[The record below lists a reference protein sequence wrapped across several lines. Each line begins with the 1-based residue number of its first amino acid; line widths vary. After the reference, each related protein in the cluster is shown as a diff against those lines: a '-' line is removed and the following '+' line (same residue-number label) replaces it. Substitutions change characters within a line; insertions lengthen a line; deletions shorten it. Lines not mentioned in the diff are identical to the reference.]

1 MLGDYH
7 QFPEIILRSVVI
19 YLVILGAFRLAGK
32 RHISQLSL
40 LDFALILLISNSVQN
55 AMVGND
61 SSLLGGIVAALS
73 LLATNIVL
81 TRFIFKSKISKEF
94 FVGEPKLL
102 VRNSRMIASSMHQEE
117 LSEEDL
123 LEAIREHGFGSL
135 KEVRTAI
142 LELDGSISIIPYQQ
156 SGEHIEHHLAPIFRN
171 PRTPTSDFRL
181 RTSPIR
187 RKPLELLIFQRTNI
201 SRAQKP
207 LYTKRVRRRRTLLS
221 RTSSRHL

>member
-73 LLATNIVL
+73 LLATNIIL
-81 TRFIFKSKISKEF
+81 TRFIFRSKTSKDF

-156 SGEHIEHHLAPIFRN
+156 FGEHIEHHLAPIFRK
-171 PRTPTSDFRL
+171 
-181 RTSPIR
+181 R
-187 RKPLELLIFQRTNI
+187 RGR
-201 SRAQKP
+201 
-207 LYTKRVRRRRTLLS
+207 KRNL
-221 RTSSRHL
+221 